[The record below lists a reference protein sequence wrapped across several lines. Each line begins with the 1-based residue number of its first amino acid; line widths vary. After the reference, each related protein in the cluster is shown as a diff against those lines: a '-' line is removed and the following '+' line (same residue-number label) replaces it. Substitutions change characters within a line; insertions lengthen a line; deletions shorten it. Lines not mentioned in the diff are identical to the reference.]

1 MAVFGV
7 QVNEVGETAWSL
19 AATMGAHLAGV
30 SLTLLAA
37 GLALHTLK
45 LGTRARAWQ
54 NVLRASLPDTRV
66 RFRDAVVPYLA
77 GIGVGAVVPLCGG
90 EVMRVAIAR
99 TRLRGADEKEGGG
112 CTATIVGSLAVER
125 ALDVAVAVVV
135 IVLALTAGL
144 LPNGTLHGR
153 LADVATAMTQPVVL
167 GLAAGAILTAAAAA
181 WRFRHRLAAVGA
193 GVLQGLRVLRQ
204 PRRYAVSV
212 ASWQLLSW
220 ALRFGA
226 LVLLLEAFHV
236 PSALLVAPVV
246 LSLQIL
252 ASSVPVTP
260 AGAGTQQA
268 LVAAAFGS
276 AAMVSF
282 SAGAQAATLLLDVLL
297 GLAALASC
305 GIPLRLRA
313 FRAAAVPT

>member
-1 MAVFGV
+1 
-7 QVNEVGETAWSL
+7 
-19 AATMGAHLAGV
+19 
-30 SLTLLAA
+30 
-37 GLALHTLK
+37 
-45 LGTRARAWQ
+45 
-54 NVLRASLPDTRV
+54 
-66 RFRDAVVPYLA
+66 
-77 GIGVGAVVPLCGG
+77 
-90 EVMRVAIAR
+90 MRVALAR

-112 CTATIVGSLAVER
+112 STATIVGSLAVER
-125 ALDVAVAVVV
+125 ALDFVVAGVV
-135 IVLALTAGL
+135 IALALTAGL
-144 LPNGTLHGR
+144 LPNGTLHGK
-153 LADVATAMTQPVVL
+153 LGDLLTALTQPIVL
-167 GLAAGAILTAAAAA
+167 GLAAGAILAAAAAA
-181 WRFRHRLAAVGA
+181 WRFRRRLAAVGA
-193 GVLQGLRVLRQ
+193 GVLQGLRVLGQ
-204 PRRYAVSV
+204 PRRYAISV

-220 ALRFGA
+220 ALRFGG

-236 PSALLVAPVV
+236 PSALMVAPVV

-282 SAGAQAATLLLDVLL
+282 SAGAQAATMLVDVVL

-313 FRAAAVPT
+313 LRAAAVPT